1 MAAEKKY
8 PGHPELTAGEATAL
22 HSHAV
27 NTFPVG
33 AVFLA
38 VVNTDPNAL
47 LGYGT
52 WSQIAQGQFLVGQKA
67 TDADFDVAEET
78 GGAKTHT
85 HTDHPATATS
95 TFAATSK
102 LGTSTAN
109 TATIG
114 HSHNTPILSHSSP
127 SHLPPY
133 FVVYVWKR
141 TA

>member
-1 MAAEKKY
+1 MTERRAPTTEKVAEMIAA
-8 PGHPELTAGEATAL
+8 ARD
-22 HSHAV
+22 
-27 NTFPVG
+27 FPIG
-33 AVFLA
+33 AVYF
-38 VVNTDPNAL
+38 NITGTNPGTE

-52 WSQIAQGQFLVGQKA
+52 WSQIAQGQFLVGQKT

-114 HSHNTPILSHSSP
+114 HSHNTPVLSHSSP

-133 FVVYVWKR
+133 FVVYIWKR